1 MLDLVHLA
9 KSYGSRTVLAD
20 CTFSVRAGE
29 IVGLLGR
36 NGAGKSTA
44 MKIAC
49 GLESADSGQ
58 AVVFGRPYESLGN
71 PTRRVGTLLD
81 PTWLDDR
88 LSCADILRV
97 AARACGRRATKS
109 FVDDTLSQVGL
120 TGRSSVRV
128 SQLSLG
134 MRQRL
139 AIGVALAGDP
149 HLLILDEPAN
159 GLDAD
164 GIIWLRELLT
174 RFCDRGGGV
183 LLSSHLLSE
192 VEQIASRAVVL
203 ADGFVVADQPMTSI
217 LSSGSAVAC
226 RPVQGADSLAAVLS
240 RAGADHYCDD
250 EGIFTIAGLTAADV
264 FRLARDNA
272 VVLEL
277 LAPSTASLETVY
289 FDLTR
294 RSSEGS
300 TSSET
305 ERQG

>member
-1 MLDLVHLA
+1 MLDLLHLA
-9 KSYGSRTVLAD
+9 KSYGGRAVLED
-20 CTFSVRAGE
+20 CTFSVGAGE
-29 IVGLLGR
+29 IVGLLGP

-49 GLESADSGQ
+49 GLEPADSGQ
-58 AVVFGRPYESLGN
+58 AVVFGRRYESLDN
-71 PTRRVGTLLD
+71 PARRVGALLD

-97 AARACGRRATKS
+97 AARACGRRATAS
-109 FVDDTLSQVGL
+109 FIDDTLSQVGL
-120 TGRSSVRV
+120 TGRSSIRV
-128 SQLSLG
+128 SRLSLG

-164 GIIWLRELLT
+164 GILWLRELLT
-174 RFCDRGGGV
+174 AFSARGGSV

-203 ADGFVVADQPMTSI
+203 ADGFVVADKPMTAI
-217 LSSGSAVAC
+217 LSSGSTVAC
-226 RPVQGADSLAAVLS
+226 RPAQSPDTLAAVLS
-240 RAGADHYCDD
+240 LAGADYRCADD
-250 EGIFTIAGLTAADV
+250 GTFDIGGLAPADV

-272 VVLEL
+272 VVLEF
-277 LAPSTASLETVY
+277 LAPSTASLENVY

-294 RSSEGS
+294 RSSEEF
-300 TSSET
+300 TPSET
-305 ERQG
+305 EGQS